1 MPAALRSGRRASL
14 GRAALLYAAVLL
26 AGSALFFALH
36 YVGNTISYDA
46 ALEKATT
53 EIASER
59 PDLGYVAGVNGR
71 RFEYCQRVATVLGGA
86 KRFDGSSALVD
97 ATLLPMIAVGTADY
111 CERIPLLPDNE
122 DVYKVL
128 LKFRYWWG
136 GTAIYAI
143 ALRYLSD
150 ADIREWTRIL
160 TIFALGALA
169 AALWFLSR
177 KAFLAVVPLAV
188 FASFFSGL
196 QYFSDAANGL
206 PFLLAPVSGS
216 ALALAMSRPALA
228 KTARL
233 CCFVTGMASSY
244 LWLLDGHNVLV
255 LALIALITYFGL
267 RKASVARRIGESVFR
282 IGLYAA
288 GFALCYAVGLTV
300 KAAFLQWAA
309 GAPRDSASAASG
321 DFLGQVA
328 VRVGRLSETLIQ
340 AFANGWAEA
349 PVIRDFTPYWIM
361 GPDRVAFGQAVTLIS
376 ALAFAVA
383 LAFAAALFVKG
394 AKSLLADMSFI
405 IALIAVTTLQFIM
418 PDDLPDRSSRYLFMA
433 HALCWSCFLLA
444 AREARVQWR
453 GASAAAEE
461 AAAEAEGDGASER
474 APGNR
479 RAATRMRSPNSAA
492 RFKIAFPK
500 HTAVRVFLG
509 AAVVAVAVG
518 VGGGSLLLRSDAAFA
533 RETIRG
539 TQPLI
544 HGPFSV
550 YYAENKLVYGR
561 AECDEYDTAPLFFL
575 HLMPAN
581 PEDLPSERQDYAF
594 DNLRFYFAERKVPY
608 SDGCAAVVNLPDY
621 EITAVSTGQYISGE
635 RRFWQGE
642 FNPDEPPKVN
652 ASEMTALLNGAEL
665 LAQSEFNVHRNR
677 NTLLLTRLACDSA
690 DVRPRFFLHFT
701 PANVDD
707 LQDERRQSGF
717 DNLDFNFLDYGALL
731 FQEGMCVAARE
742 LPDYPVTA
750 VSVGQY
756 TNEGPVWGLTID
768 LTRRRPPPIDVAS
781 ATALLNGAELLAQS
795 EFDIHRNGNT
805 LLLTKSSCAN
815 EDVLSRFF
823 LHIIPVSQAD
833 LPEERRVHGFDNLD
847 FNFLDHGALLL
858 QERRCIAT
866 RELPGYPAASIRT
879 GQYVRGEGEIWSE
892 AIALR

>member
-14 GRAALLYAAVLL
+14 GRAALPYAAVLL

-46 ALEKATT
+46 ALKKATT

-86 KRFDGSSALVD
+86 KRNEGDSALVD
-97 ATLLPMIAVGTADY
+97 AVLLLTVAVGTAGY
-111 CERIPLLPDNE
+111 CERIPLLPGSE
-122 DVYKVL
+122 DVSEVL
-128 LKFRYWWG
+128 LKFHYWWG
-136 GTAIYAI
+136 GVAIYAI

-150 ADIREWTRIL
+150 ADMREWIRIL
-160 TIFALGALA
+160 TIFAWGALA
-169 AALWFLSR
+169 VSLWFLFR
-177 KAFLAVVPLAV
+177 KAFPAVVPLAV
-188 FASFFSGL
+188 FAIFFSGL

-206 PFLLAPVSGS
+206 PFLLAPVSGA
-216 ALALAMSRPALA
+216 ALAFTMSRPALA
-228 KTARL
+228 KRARL
-233 CCFVTGMASSY
+233 CCFVIGMASSY

-267 RKASVARRIGESVFR
+267 REASAARRIKESALRV
-282 IGLYAA
+282 GLYAA
-288 GFALCYAVGLTV
+288 GFALCYAVGWTV
-300 KAAFLQWAA
+300 KAAFLRWASDI
-309 GAPRDSASAASG
+309 PRGPASAVSG
-321 DFLGQVA
+321 NFFRQVSA
-328 VRVGRLSETLIQ
+328 RMERLNETLTQ

-361 GPDRVAFGQAVTLIS
+361 GPDRVAFGQTVTLLS

-444 AREARVQWR
+444 VREARVQSR

-500 HTAVRVFLG
+500 HAAVRVFLG
-509 AAVVAVAVG
+509 ATVVGVAVG

-533 RETIRG
+533 RETIQE
-539 TQPLI
+539 TQPWI
-544 HGPFSV
+544 YGPFNV
-550 YYAENKLVYGR
+550 YYAENKLVYER
-561 AECDEYDTAPLFFL
+561 ADCDEYDTAPLFFL
-575 HLMPAN
+575 HLLPAN
-581 PEDLPSERQDYAF
+581 PEDLPSERHGYAF

-608 SDGCAAVVNLPDY
+608 GGGCAAVVNLPDY
-621 EITAVSTGQYISGE
+621 EIAAVSTGQYISGE
-635 RRFWQGE
+635 RQLWQGE

-652 ASEMTALLNGAEL
+652 ASEMTALLEGAEL
-665 LAQSEFNVHRNR
+665 LAQSGFNVHRNG
-677 NTLLLTRLACDSA
+677 NTLLLTRLSCDSE
-690 DVRPRFFLHFT
+690 DVRPRFFLHVV

-707 LQDERRQSGF
+707 LHEERKQFGF
-717 DNLDFNFLDYGALL
+717 DNLDFNFLDYGALML
-731 FQEGMCVAARE
+731 LEEMCVAARE
-742 LPDYPVTA
+742 LPDYPAAA
-750 VSVGQY
+750 VSVGQF
-756 TNEGPVWGLTID
+756 TSEGALWAETFD
-768 LTRRRPPPIDVAS
+768 LSRRRPPPIDVAS
-781 ATALLNGAELLAQS
+781 ATALLNGAEPLAQS
-795 EFDIHRNGNT
+795 EFDVHRNGNT
-805 LLLTKSSCAN
+805 LLWTKSPCAN

-823 LHIIPVSQAD
+823 LHVIPVSQAD

-858 QERRCIAT
+858 QERRCVAA
-866 RELPGYPAASIRT
+866 RELPDYPAASIRT

-892 AIALR
+892 EIALR

>member
-1 MPAALRSGRRASL
+1 MTAASGSGRRASL
-14 GRAALLYAAVLL
+14 GRTALLYAAVLL

-46 ALEKATT
+46 ALERATT

-59 PDLGYVAGVNGR
+59 PDLGYVSGVSG
-71 RFEYCQRVATVLGGA
+71 RFEYCQRVGAVLGGA
-86 KRFDGSSALVD
+86 KRLDGDSALID
-97 ATLLPMIAVGTADY
+97 AVILRIITTAEPAGYCETLSLLPG
-111 CERIPLLPDNE
+111 NE

-160 TIFALGALA
+160 TIFAWGALA
-169 AALWFLSR
+169 VSLWFLSR

-206 PFLLAPVSGS
+206 PFLLAPVSGA

-228 KTARL
+228 KMARM

-267 RKASVARRIGESVFR
+267 RKASAARRIGESVFR

-288 GFALCYAVGLTV
+288 GFALCYAVGLIV
-300 KAAFLQWAA
+300 KAAFLQWAS
-309 GAPRDSASAASG
+309 GAPQDSASAVSG
-321 DFLGQVA
+321 DFIGQVA
-328 VRVGRLSETLIQ
+328 VRVERLNETLIQ

-349 PVIRDFTPYWIM
+349 PIIRDFTPYWIM
-361 GPDRVAFGQAVTLIS
+361 GPDRVAFGQAVTLLS

-383 LAFAAALFVKG
+383 FAFAAALFVKG
-394 AKSLLADMSFI
+394 AKSLLADTSFI
-405 IALIAVTTLQFIM
+405 IALIAATTLQFIM

-453 GASAAAEE
+453 GTSAA
-461 AAAEAEGDGASER
+461 AEGDGASER
-474 APGNR
+474 AQGNR
-479 RAATRMRSPNSAA
+479 RAASRMRSPNSAA
-492 RFKIAFPK
+492 RLKVAFPK
-500 HTAVRVFLG
+500 HAAVRVFLG
-509 AAVVAVAVG
+509 AAVAAVAVG
-518 VGGGSLLLRSDAAFA
+518 VGGGVLLLRSDAAFA
-533 RETIRG
+533 REIIQE
-539 TQPLI
+539 TQPWI
-544 HGPFSV
+544 YGPFNV
-550 YYAENKLVYGR
+550 YYAENKLVYER
-561 AECDEYDTAPLFFL
+561 AECDEYDTEPRFFL
-575 HLMPAN
+575 HLTPAN
-581 PEDLPSERQDYAF
+581 PEDLPAERQDYAF

-608 SDGCAAVVNLPDY
+608 GDGCAAVVNLPDY
-621 EITAVSTGQYISGE
+621 EITAVSTGQYIRGE
-635 RRFWQGE
+635 RQLWQGE
-642 FNPDEPPKVN
+642 FNPNEPSKVN
-652 ASEMTALLNGAEL
+652 VAEMTALLNDAEL
-665 LAQSEFNVHRNR
+665 LAQSEFNIQLKE
-677 NTLLLTRLACDSA
+677 NTLLLTRLSCGSEDIL
-690 DVRPRFFLHFT
+690 PRFFLHIA
-701 PANVDD
+701 PVDVDD
-707 LQDERRQSGF
+707 LPDERKQYGF

-731 FQEGMCVAARE
+731 FQEEMCVAARE
-742 LPDYPVTA
+742 LPDYPA
-750 VSVGQY
+750 AALSVGQF
-756 TNEGPVWGLTID
+756 TSEGALWAETFD
-768 LTRRRPPPIDVAS
+768 LSRRRPPPIDVAS
-781 ATALLNGAELLAQS
+781 ATALLNGAEPLAQS
-795 EFDIHRNGNT
+795 EFDVHRNGNT
-805 LLLTKSSCAN
+805 LLWTKSSCAN

-823 LHIIPVSQAD
+823 LHVIPVSQAD

-892 AIALR
+892 EIALR